1 MIERFISRR
10 ALITGAAMLPMASV
24 AAEPHTDPK
33 QGLADLE
40 RRVQGRLGVAILDTT
55 TATKIEHRAHE
66 RFPICSVFKL
76 FAAAAVLSRI
86 DRGQEDLDRLIPFGP
101 ADLLNYAPIA
111 RKHADRGGMT
121 ISELCAASIEY
132 SDNTAGNL
140 LVAALGGPDGLT
152 RYFRSIGDE
161 VTRIDRIE
169 PEVNTAIPGDD
180 RDTTSPAAML
190 DDVQHL
196 LLANGLSPQSRTR
209 LESWLASSVTGRNRI
224 RAGLPASWLAGDKT
238 GLGEHG
244 TSNDVAI
251 LRPPGRRP
259 ILVAAFITDSAV
271 SAPERDAALA
281 AIGTLI
287 ATLVLSP
294 VPP

>member
-33 QGLADLE
+33 QALADLE

-86 DRGQEDLDRLIPFGP
+86 DHGQEDLDRLIPFGP

-180 RDTTSPAAML
+180 RDTTSPAAMV

-271 SAPERDAALA
+271 SARERDAALA